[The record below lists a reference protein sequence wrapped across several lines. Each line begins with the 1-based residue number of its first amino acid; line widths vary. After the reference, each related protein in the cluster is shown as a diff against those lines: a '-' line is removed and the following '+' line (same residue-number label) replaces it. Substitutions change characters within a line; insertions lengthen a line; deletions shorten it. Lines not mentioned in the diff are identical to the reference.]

1 MVGVVRVI
9 SAILTFLTGGAAS
22 LIGLLLSL
30 LPTIDVQSLPIAMP
44 SEVSGVLGMLNVF
57 IPFADLVTIITW
69 WALIILLFNVFTIV
83 RSAVMKV
90 TK

>member
-1 MVGVVRVI
+1 MI

-30 LPTIDVQSLPIAMP
+30 LPTIDIQSLPIAMP

-57 IPFADLVTIITW
+57 IPFGDLVTIITW

-83 RSAVMKV
+83 RSVVLKV